1 MYIDYQVRYPCI
13 VFFIFCTLS
22 QITRSLVLTIFI
34 FSGFDLVWSSF
45 IISNPVGSYYYVFSL
60 RPRQKTQKN
69 PETLKKKHKILQKC
83 IPKLS
88 HLPGNFAKTHKR
100 TRRLCK
106 NASRN
111 YHTNPETLKK
121 TQKNPETLQKNTK
134 APGDFAKM
142 HPEIVTLTRKLCKKT
157 KNPETLQKCIP
168 KLSH

>member
-1 MYIDYQVRYPCI
+1 LSFRLCSLWFVYIDYQVRYPCI

-34 FSGFDLVWSSF
+34 FSGFDLIWSSF

-111 YHTNPETLKK
+111 CHTNPETLQK
-121 TQKNPETLQKNTK
+121 TQKNPETLQKCITK
-134 APGDFAKM
+134 
-142 HPEIVTLTRKLCKKT
+142 T
-157 KNPETLQKCIP
+157 
-168 KLSH
+168 SH